1 MAKSSDIESLRQ
13 LLQDQ
18 KVHIEIGQILQ
29 LDLAKDRS
37 VWRVKVKI
45 LPDDREVVARMTW
58 DQAGPESGIYG
69 PAEKDDLVL
78 LAYVESEELNLSFV
92 IRRLST
98 KNAKIPIRAG
108 DGHTFI
114 KARPGKNLYLG
125 SEAKTL
131 LGKLSTETDPNEPML
146 LGNVVKALFTNILT
160 QIEVHTHLSSAPGSP
175 TSPPVNA
182 PAFTELKASPV
193 ADNGINS
200 DIIFGEKG

>member
-1 MAKSSDIESLRQ
+1 MAKDSDIESLRQ
-13 LLQDQ
+13 MLKDQ
-18 KVHIEIGQILQ
+18 SVYIAVGKILQ

-37 VWRVKVKI
+37 VWRAKIQI
-45 LPDDREVVARMTW
+45 LPDDREVVSRMTW
-58 DQAGPESGIYG
+58 DQVGPETGIYG
-69 PAEKDDLVL
+69 PAEKDDMVL
-78 LAYVESEELNLSFV
+78 LCFPDSEELDLSFV

-108 DGHTFI
+108 DGHTLI

-131 LGKLSTETDPNEPML
+131 LGKLDTATDPDEPLL

-160 QIEVHTHLSSAPGSP
+160 QIETHTHLSSAPGSP

-182 PAFTELKASPV
+182 LAFTALKLSPV
-193 ADNGINS
+193 ADNKINS